1 MSFTYYNYEGLTWSC
16 SDALPVKHL
25 FSGKLG
31 GVGDWP
37 YSTDPD
43 PDWET
48 IESQQ
53 RVRALWQKLFQGA
66 GMPERVCLTH
76 QVHGNRVR
84 IVTEKDAA
92 FPPLRVLPE
101 DCDGLATAEKA
112 LPIAVF
118 TADCVPVLL
127 CDRAGTAVAA
137 LHCGWKGTARDMIG
151 SGVAA
156 MGELGVAPADICAAI
171 GPGISRCCFEVG
183 PEVPEAMVAL
193 LGADAEG
200 CYGPEEGVSG
210 KFMLDLKEVNRRRLL
225 QLGVKAENIDVS
237 SDCTMC
243 DTDRYWSHRAT
254 KGVRGTMASFIML

>member
-1 MSFTYYNYEGLTWSC
+1 MSFTCYNYEGLSWSC
-16 SDALPVKHL
+16 SDKLPVKHL

-37 YSTDPD
+37 YSTNPD

-48 IESQQ
+48 EQNQ
-53 RVRALWQKLFQGA
+53 KKVRALWQQLFRGA
-66 GMPERVCLTH
+66 ELPEKVCLTH
-76 QVHGNRVR
+76 QIHGNLVR
-84 IVTEKDAA
+84 TVSAADAA
-92 FPPLRVLPE
+92 FPPLRVLPP
-101 DCDGLATAEKA
+101 DCDGLAVAEKG
-112 LPIAVF
+112 LPVGVF
-118 TADCVPVLL
+118 TADCIPVLL
-127 CDRAGTAVAA
+127 CDRSGSAAAA
-137 LHCGWKGTARDMIG
+137 LHCGWKGTAKDMIG

-156 MGELGVAPADICAAI
+156 LGRLGVKPEDICAAI

-183 PEVPEAMVAL
+183 PEVPAAMEQL
-193 LGADAEG
+193 LGADAEDV
-200 CYGPEEGVSG
+200 YEPEEGVSG

-254 KGVRGTMASFIML
+254 RGVRGTMVSLIML